1 MKKGLWMLIASLW
14 VGLGLVTSSDM
25 VFAGTMNYSVKA
37 NIPENQINKN
47 LTYFDLKMSP
57 GSKQTISLTVK
68 NGSTEPIELMIEP
81 NTAITNQNGVIDY
94 SKHEYEKDS
103 SLKYAFSDL
112 ISPKQKVTLQGNETK
127 EVPFT
132 IQMPEESYDGVILG
146 GFYIYKI
153 NQADE
158 PEDHSQVQLKNE
170 FSYVIGVKLTET
182 ENTVQP
188 ELELNEVQ
196 AGLMNYRPVVTANLQ
211 NIKSVI
217 VSDLE
222 VGARITKEGHKETL
236 YETKKSQMSMAPN
249 SNFDFPIRWEGRR
262 LEPGKYHLY
271 LTATDGNQT
280 WEFDSMFEIKSEEAK
295 VINQS
300 AVAIAGE
307 TDVDHKNTLLFLG
320 MGAIIAALVIIIVLL
335 LKKKREETN
344 GNDERKISS
353 S

>member
-1 MKKGLWMLIASLW
+1 MKKGLWMLLASLW
-14 VGLGLVTSSDM
+14 IGLGFVTSHDM

-57 GSKQTISLTVK
+57 GSTQTISLTVK
-68 NGSTEPIELMIEP
+68 NGSAEPIELMIEP

-94 SKHEYEKDS
+94 SKQEYEKDS

-112 ISPKQKVTLQGNETK
+112 ISPKKKVTLQGHEAK

-132 IQMPEESYDGVILG
+132 IQMPQESFDGIILG
-146 GFYIYKI
+146 GFYIYQI
-153 NQADE
+153 NQADD
-158 PEDHSQVQLKNE
+158 PEETNHVQLKNE
-170 FSYVIGVKLTET
+170 FSYVIGVKLAET

-188 ELELNEVQ
+188 NLKLNEVQ
-196 AGLMNYRPVVTANLQ
+196 AELMNYRPVVTANLQ
-211 NIKSVI
+211 NIEPVI
-217 VSDLE
+217 VNNLE
-222 VGARITKEGHKETL
+222 VEARITKEGQQEML

-262 LEPGKYHLY
+262 LESGKYHLY
-271 LTATDGNQT
+271 VTATDGNQT
-280 WEFDSMFEIKSEEAK
+280 WEFDKMFEIKAEDAK
-295 VINQS
+295 VINES
-300 AVAIAGE
+300 AVAVAAEIA
-307 TDVDHKNTLLFLG
+307 VDHYNTLLFLG

-335 LKKKREETN
+335 LKKKRGETN
-344 GNDERKISS
+344 ENDECKISS